1 MNEVVI
7 VIVMIIANSV
17 FWVATHFL
25 CGFLVHL
32 VPNEFYTVE
41 NFMFKKR
48 WWEFE
53 GRLYERVF
61 LIKLWKGKLPEA
73 GELLGINPFN
83 KKNFKSRD
91 EKYIE
96 RFILETCR
104 AELAHILPFMFLPIS
119 FIWNNVLWAMLV
131 MTGVCVI
138 INTPFIA
145 IQRYNRIRLVR
156 ILNSIR
162 FHQAR

>member
-1 MNEVVI
+1 MNEIVF

-32 VPNEFYTVE
+32 VPNEFYTVK

-53 GRLYERVF
+53 GKLYERAF
-61 LIKLWKGKLPEA
+61 LIKLWKDRLPEA

-91 EKYIE
+91 EEYIE

-104 AELAHILPFMFLPIS
+104 AELAHILPFIFLPIS

-131 MTGVCVI
+131 MTGFCVV

-145 IQRYNRIRLVR
+145 IQRYNRIRLVK
-156 ILNSIR
+156 ILNSIK
-162 FHQAR
+162 FH